1 MRNAKY
7 LLSLFPGTV
16 TLLGNAA
23 GGWWVCSN
31 IIFSLV
37 VLAIAESF
45 TGENTDNNFEE
56 SSSLPDMILYA
67 HVVLQTLCISTL
79 FYAIKF
85 YQLSNV
91 QILLAALST
100 GIHSGSSAIIIAHE
114 LIHRKEKHFQYLG
127 KFLLLTSGNIYFYV
141 NHLRVH
147 HKWVGTMRDP
157 ATSRLGENVYK
168 FFIRSASQQIVSSY
182 KIEQARIKKQNK
194 SFIYN
199 YVVWNSFM
207 VVVIIAML
215 FVFISWKAAVA
226 FLIQM
231 LLANFLLEYVNY
243 IEHYGLVRKED
254 ERVRE
259 MHSWQSDKVVSRFFL
274 VDLSRH
280 ADHHYFASKHYHTL
294 QTYDNSPKLPGG
306 YVQMIYYALIPPI
319 WFGATHKI
327 LRAQGY
333 ID

>member
-1 MRNAKY
+1 MNK
-7 LLSLFPGTV
+7 P
-16 TLLGNAA
+16 
-23 GGWWVCSN
+23 
-31 IIFSLV
+31 
-37 VLAIAESF
+37 VL
-45 TGENTDNNFEE
+45 
-56 SSSLPDMILYA
+56 
-67 HVVLQTLCISTL
+67 
-79 FYAIKF
+79 
-85 YQLSNV
+85 
-91 QILLAALST
+91 
-100 GIHSGSSAIIIAHE
+100 
-114 LIHRKEKHFQYLG
+114 
-127 KFLLLTSGNIYFYV
+127 
-141 NHLRVH
+141 
-147 HKWVGTMRDP
+147 
-157 ATSRLGENVYK
+157 
-168 FFIRSASQQIVSSY
+168 
-182 KIEQARIKKQNK
+182 KKQNK
-194 SFIYN
+194 SFIHN

-215 FVFISWKAAVA
+215 FVFISWNAAVA

-243 IEHYGLVRKED
+243 IEHYGLIRKED